1 MSENFWKAIGI
12 EKRPLRVF
20 YLRETR
26 VERDSALVALAT
38 VLHLPWNADT
48 VPSKEAL
55 WERMTTKKLRI
66 TSGER
71 WNFLRSIMQSSKA
84 VPTIVPGVELMSWRG
99 AQ

>member
-20 YLRETR
+20 HLRETR

-84 VPTIVPGVELMSWRG
+84 IPTIVPGVELMSWRG